1 MAQSEVTMEV
11 KVDLEMVN
19 CPIEVLVEKCQQWG
33 RDRMIIQNGR
43 LDTQALKLCEEA
55 TETLIAARKVYRLQQ
70 EAVDHTGVTAQ
81 RDDQSKMYLE
91 ELADGIGD
99 TIVVLA
105 QLCAMTG
112 LDMRTCLQGA
122 YDTIKDRKGFL
133 NADGVFVKEMT

>member
-1 MAQSEVTMEV
+1 MLFRS
-11 KVDLEMVN
+11 
-19 CPIEVLVEKCQQWG
+19 
-33 RDRMIIQNGR
+33 
-43 LDTQALKLCEEA
+43 KL
-55 TETLIAARKVYRLQQ
+55 YRLQQ
-70 EAVDHTGVTAQ
+70 EAVDHNGVTAQ
-81 RDDQSKMYLE
+81 RDDQSNVYLE

-133 NADGVFVKEMT
+133 NADGVFVKEMK

>member
-19 CPIEVLVEKCQQWG
+19 CPIEILVEKCQQWG
-33 RDRMIIQNGR
+33 RDRQIIQNGR
-43 LDTQALKLCEEA
+43 LDTQASKLMEEA
-55 TETLIAARKVYRLQQ
+55 AETLLAARKLYKLQQ
-70 EAVDHTGVTAQ
+70 QMVDHNGVTVQ
-81 RDDQSKMYLE
+81 GCIQSKIYLE

>member
-1 MAQSEVTMEV
+1 MAQSEVKMEV
-11 KVDLEMVN
+11 VVDLEMVN

-55 TETLIAARKVYRLQQ
+55 TETLIAARKLYRLQQ
-70 EAVDHTGVTAQ
+70 EAVDHTGVAAQ
-81 RDDQSKMYLE
+81 RDDESKMYLE

-112 LDMRTCLQGA
+112 LNMRTCLQGA

>member
-1 MAQSEVTMEV
+1 MAQSEVKMEV
-11 KVDLEMVN
+11 VVDLKTVN
-19 CPIEVLVEKCQQWG
+19 SPIEVLVEKCQQWG
-33 RDRMIIQNGR
+33 RDRLIIQNGR

-55 TETLIAARKVYRLQQ
+55 SETLLAARKLYKLQQ
-70 EAVDHTGVTAQ
+70 EAVDHNGVTAQ

-112 LDMRTCLQGA
+112 
-122 YDTIKDRKGFL
+122 DRKSTRL
-133 NADGVFVKEMT
+133 NSSHVSESRMPSSA